1 MEIGCIGNLKQKI
14 TSNKK
19 GRTMKLKSLN
29 AGIAVCVLAFSLS
42 GCSKSETPPTP
53 PSESQKPAPAAATE
67 APPAAS
73 APAAEV
79 KPADVKPAVE
89 TPAAPAAPAVEPAT
103 TTAVP
108 AADTVAAQAQA
119 LIDKAKALVDAKQY
133 QPALD
138 IINQLGTMTLSA
150 EQQKLVDDLK
160 TQIQNLMSS
169 QTVSNA
175 TSAVGGLL
183 GK

>member
-1 MEIGCIGNLKQKI
+1 MKFKTISIGMVVCALAV
-14 TSNKK
+14 
-19 GRTMKLKSLN
+19 SL
-29 AGIAVCVLAFSLS
+29 G
-42 GCSKSETPPTP
+42 GCSKSETPPAP
-53 PSESQKPAPAAATE
+53 PAEPQTPAPAAATE

-73 APAAEV
+73 APAAEI

-89 TPAAPAAPAVEPAT
+89 ATAAPAAPAVEPAT
-103 TTAVP
+103 TAAVP
-108 AADTVAAQAQA
+108 AADAVLAQAQA

>member
-1 MEIGCIGNLKQKI
+1 
-14 TSNKK
+14 
-19 GRTMKLKSLN
+19 MKFKVFN
-29 AGIAVCVLAFSLS
+29 TGIVVCALAVSLS
-42 GCSKSETPPTP
+42 GCSKSETPAP
-53 PSESQKPAPAAATE
+53 PASDAQKPASVAAPE
-67 APPAAS
+67 APPAAP
-73 APAAEV
+73 APA
-79 KPADVKPAVE
+79 ADVKPAAE
-89 TPAAPAAPAVEPAT
+89 PAAAPAT
-103 TTAVP
+103 TTVEKATTTATTTVVKTTTTAAS
-108 AADTVAAQAQA
+108 AADTVTAQAQT